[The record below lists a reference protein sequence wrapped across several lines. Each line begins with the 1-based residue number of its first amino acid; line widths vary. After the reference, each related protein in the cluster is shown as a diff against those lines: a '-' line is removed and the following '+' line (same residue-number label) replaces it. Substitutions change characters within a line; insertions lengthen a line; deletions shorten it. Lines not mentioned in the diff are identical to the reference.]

1 MTRDREA
8 AMPTR
13 KADHATDPKELILP
27 EACWPLDDPL
37 SREAIRGAQQHAVLA
52 LQRFIADEQLPQAY
66 TSLFPKLIIPMGA
79 WLLREQQKLGRP
91 LVVGIGGSQGSGK
104 TTLARGLRLALH
116 HCFAVSSCLLS
127 LDDFY
132 KPREER
138 AWLAEQVHP
147 LLATRG
153 APGTHDVD
161 LLMET
166 LGALSTADSHHVTTI
181 PVFDKG
187 RDTRAPEEQF
197 QHFQGRPGIILV
209 EGWCLGAR
217 PEPEATLAEPINAL
231 EASEDLDGLW
241 RHYVNEQLAGPYR
254 ALFSHFDRLFFL
266 RAPNWDAV
274 RRWRL
279 RQEAKLIQKRGDDYR
294 GHLDEGESFERFM
307 AHYERLTRQLL
318 REPPAADAILA
329 LDQQQRLA
337 RLSLTAPRHD

>member
-1 MTRDREA
+1 
-8 AMPTR
+8 MPTR
-13 KADHATDPKELILP
+13 RADHASDPRELILP
-27 EACWPLDDPL
+27 EACWPLDKPL
-37 SREAIRGAQQHAVLA
+37 SSDAIKGAQQHAVLA
-52 LQRFIADEQLPQAY
+52 LQRFVADEQLPQAY
-66 TSLFPKLIIPMGA
+66 ISLFPRLIIPMGA
-79 WLLREQQKLGRP
+79 CLLREQQKLGRP

-116 HCFAVSSCLLS
+116 HCFAVSSCVLS

-138 AWLAEQVHP
+138 ARLAEKVHP

-153 APGTHDVD
+153 VPGTHDVD
-161 LLMET
+161 MLAET
-166 LGALSTADSHHVTTI
+166 LDALSTADSHQVTPI
-181 PVFDKG
+181 PAFDKG
-187 RDTRAPEEQF
+187 QDTRVAEEHF
-197 QHFQGRPGIILV
+197 QQFQGRPGIIFV

-217 PEPEATLAEPINAL
+217 PETEAALAEPVNEL
-231 EASEDLDGLW
+231 EAREDVQGRW
-241 RHYVNEQLAGPYR
+241 RHFVNDQLAGPYQL
-254 ALFSHFDRLFFL
+254 LFNRIDRMFFF

-279 RQEAKLIQKRGDDYR
+279 RQEAKLIQRRADEYR

-318 REPPAADAILA
+318 RDPPPADAILT
-329 LDQQQRLA
+329 LDGQQRLA

>member
-1 MTRDREA
+1 
-8 AMPTR
+8 MPTS
-13 KADHATDPKELILP
+13 KADHATDPRELILP
-27 EACWPLDDPL
+27 EACWPLDEPL
-37 SREAIRGAQQHAVLA
+37 SSDAIHTAQQHAVLA

-66 TSLFPKLIIPMGA
+66 ISLFPKLIIPMGA
-79 WLLREQQKLGRP
+79 WLLSEQQKLGRP

-104 TTLARGLRLALH
+104 TTLTRGLRLALH
-116 HCFAVSSCLLS
+116 HCFAVSSCILS

-132 KPREER
+132 KPHEKRG
-138 AWLAEQVHP
+138 ALAKRVHP

-166 LGALSTADSHHVTTI
+166 LEALSAADSHQVTTI
-181 PVFDKG
+181 PAFDKG
-187 RDTRAPEEQF
+187 RDTRAPEEHF
-197 QHFQGRPGIILV
+197 QHFQGRPGIIFV

-231 EASEDLDGLW
+231 EASEDPDGLW
-241 RHYVNEQLAGPYR
+241 RNYVNEQLAGPYQS
-254 ALFSHFDRLFFL
+254 LFRRFDRLFFL
-266 RAPNWDAV
+266 RAPDWDAV

-279 RQEAKLIQKRGDDYR
+279 RQEAKLIQRRGDDYR

-318 REPPAADAILA
+318 RKPPAADVILE
-329 LDQQQRLA
+329 LDEKQRLA